1 MSILI
6 TVNRN
11 SGGES
16 FLIAP
21 DQNHTFPT
29 PLSLRS
35 DDGSTVNATLNV
47 LPGGADIILETTTLE
62 IGPID
67 SITQIQAASPS
78 NSRGDTIL
86 QVLVDGVV
94 QTSCPLT
101 AITNLKLW
109 FQGRFQARFATGSD
123 PYNEPRGQIGWTW
136 ALEDEPN
143 FVPADSV
150 ADSIDKFVGR
160 MIRFHN
166 PIALRPHVPP
176 IGVKIVSITGNLATG
191 AEVEFTVGDP
201 VLGQPVNL
209 GAKSYFAGNR
219 PIRPG
224 DPPPAESYPDA
235 QEPIGNFEFHIGEWF
250 AGKSKQP
257 EDRPIT
263 PPPPLHLIQ
272 LTPEELIKF
281 NISSLADFNV
291 IRKSLLL
298 ADYKALSPEA
308 QTGTVIGRN
317 LATRISFLGGDV
329 ETNIPAAPA
338 SRRTLV
344 AGYIAR
350 EWFRGFIND
359 AIQIDTGNSAVL
371 AFLAGFDSFRF
382 STNFFNFHSD
392 ELCGQVYGYISS
404 AADELVDPTSH
415 IVPAE
420 VMRTVAPPIPL
431 SREQP
436 PSGNSD

>member
-1 MSILI
+1 MSILM

-11 SGGES
+11 SGGEG

-21 DQNHTFPT
+21 ADGRTFPM
-29 PLSLRS
+29 PLSLRT
-35 DDGSTVNATLNV
+35 DDDSTVNATLNI
-47 LPGGADIILETTTLE
+47 LPGGADIVLETTTLE
-62 IGPID
+62 IGPTE

-109 FQGRFQARFATGSD
+109 FQGRFQARFAAGFD
-123 PYNEPRGQIGWTW
+123 PYNESRGQNGWTW
-136 ALEDEPN
+136 ALEGEPD

-150 ADSIDKFVGR
+150 ADSIHKFVGR
-160 MIRFHN
+160 LVRFHN

-176 IGVKIVSITGNLATG
+176 IGVEIVSITGKLATG
-191 AEVEFTVGDP
+191 SEVEFTGGDP

-209 GAKSYFAGNR
+209 GPKSYFAGNR
-219 PIRPG
+219 PPKP
-224 DPPPAESYPDA
+224 DDALPAETYPDA
-235 QEPIGNFEFHIGEWF
+235 KEPIANFEFHIGEWF
-250 AGKSKQP
+250 SGKSKQP

-263 PPPPLHLIQ
+263 DQDPATPTIIQ
-272 LTPEELIKF
+272 LAPEELIKF
-281 NISSLADFNV
+281 NISSLVDFNAK
-291 IRKSLLL
+291 RKSLLL

-308 QTGTVIGRN
+308 QTGTVMGRN
-317 LATRISFLGGDV
+317 LATRIAFLGGDP
-329 ETNIPAAPA
+329 ETNIDPAPPN
-338 SRRTLV
+338 RRTLP

-350 EWFRGFIND
+350 EWFRGVIND
-359 AIQIDTGNSAVL
+359 AIQIDPGNSAVL
-371 AFLAGFDSFRF
+371 TFLAGFNSFRF
-382 STNFFNFHSD
+382 SANFFNFHSD

-404 AADELVDPTSH
+404 SADALVDPTSH

-420 VMRTVAPPIPL
+420 VMLTVAPPIPL

-436 PSGNSD
+436 PSD